1 MAAAPVTEGA
11 ITASLLFAIGYGRT
25 PSSPASDLSPE
36 LREPVTKTLQD
47 QGCDLGPAL
56 DAVQAGLEA
65 LKQDPS
71 LSISAQRYDQ
81 LRSEFLRAQGIEP
94 GKGRNLWPVGGTTI
108 LKRAGG
114 SWSEG
119 LRRAG
124 LGVTAKSTATGFG
137 SSRFTPEQFT
147 AAIQD
152 FLEDATRQGLTL
164 SYQSYLAWRKLSQ
177 ERGRTDLPSGPS
189 IRNTYGSWSAA
200 LNAPGEV

>member
-36 LREPVTKTLQD
+36 LREPVTKMLQD
-47 QGCDLGPAL
+47 QGRNQGPAL

-81 LRSEFLRAQGIEP
+81 LRGEFLRAQGVEP

-114 SWSEG
+114 SWSEA

-124 LGVTAKSTATGFG
+124 LGVSAKSTATGFG
-137 SSRFTPEQFT
+137 TSRFTPEQFT

-152 FLEDATRQGLTL
+152 FMEDAPRQGLTL
-164 SYQSYLAWRKLSQ
+164 SYQSYLAWRKLCQ

-200 LNAPGEV
+200 INAPGEV

>member
-25 PSSPASDLSPE
+25 PSSAAPDLSEE
-36 LREPVTKTLQD
+36 LRSPVSAMLQD
-47 QGCDLGPAL
+47 QGGDSEPAL
-56 DAVQAGLEA
+56 QAVQAGLEA
-65 LKQDPS
+65 LSQDPS

-94 GKGRNLWPVGGTTI
+94 GKGRNLWPVGGSTI

-114 SWSEG
+114 SWSEA

-152 FLEDATRQGLTL
+152 FLEDAPRQGLTL
-164 SYQSYLAWRKLSQ
+164 SYQSYLAWRELSQ

-200 LNAPGEV
+200 IASARE